1 MEIIYMENHVG
12 CDVSNH
18 LKSPAIMNLREPEKQ
33 ILDDFEHKVTNKMQK
48 YGDEPDF
55 PKLENYGLTRMELD
69 DYLFDKQAILD
80 MGGSKRTQLTVGGF
94 VTVIPVLIL
103 SCFPDKS
110 PIYENGK
117 AMTTI
122 IAIIIGLLLAC
133 FCKALL
139 QMVILYRV
147 NKHKET
153 KMETFIK
160 AVLFYEKR

>member
-1 MEIIYMENHVG
+1 
-12 CDVSNH
+12 
-18 LKSPAIMNLREPEKQ
+18 MNLREPEKQ

-94 VTVIPVLIL
+94 ITVIPVLIL

-122 IAIIIGLLLAC
+122 VAIIIGLLLAC

>member
-1 MEIIYMENHVG
+1 
-12 CDVSNH
+12 
-18 LKSPAIMNLREPEKQ
+18 MNLREPEKQ

-94 VTVIPVLIL
+94 ITVIPVLIL

-139 QMVILYRV
+139 QMVILYHV

>member
-1 MEIIYMENHVG
+1 
-12 CDVSNH
+12 
-18 LKSPAIMNLREPEKQ
+18 MNLREPEKQ
-33 ILDDFEHKVTNKMQK
+33 ILDDFEHKVANKMQK

-94 VTVIPVLIL
+94 ITVIPVLIL

-139 QMVILYRV
+139 QMLILYRV

>member
-1 MEIIYMENHVG
+1 
-12 CDVSNH
+12 
-18 LKSPAIMNLREPEKQ
+18 MNLREPEKQ
-33 ILDDFEHKVTNKMQK
+33 ILDDFEHKLTNKMQK

-94 VTVIPVLIL
+94 ITVIPVLIL

>member
-1 MEIIYMENHVG
+1 
-12 CDVSNH
+12 
-18 LKSPAIMNLREPEKQ
+18 MNLREPEKQ

-55 PKLENYGLTRMELD
+55 PKLENYGLTRMELE

-122 IAIIIGLLLAC
+122 IAIIIGLLLAS

>member
-1 MEIIYMENHVG
+1 
-12 CDVSNH
+12 
-18 LKSPAIMNLREPEKQ
+18 MNLREPEKQ

-80 MGGSKRTQLTVGGF
+80 MGGTKRTQLTVGGF
-94 VTVIPVLIL
+94 ITVIPVLIL

>member
-1 MEIIYMENHVG
+1 
-12 CDVSNH
+12 
-18 LKSPAIMNLREPEKQ
+18 MNLREPEKQ

-94 VTVIPVLIL
+94 ITVIPVLIL

-153 KMETFIK
+153 KMENFIK

>member
-1 MEIIYMENHVG
+1 
-12 CDVSNH
+12 
-18 LKSPAIMNLREPEKQ
+18 MNLREPEKQ

-80 MGGSKRTQLTVGGF
+80 MGGSKRTQLTVGVF
-94 VTVIPVLIL
+94 ISVIPVLIL

>member
-1 MEIIYMENHVG
+1 
-12 CDVSNH
+12 
-18 LKSPAIMNLREPEKQ
+18 MNLREPEKQ

-94 VTVIPVLIL
+94 ITVIPVLIL

-117 AMTTI
+117 AMTAI

>member
-1 MEIIYMENHVG
+1 
-12 CDVSNH
+12 
-18 LKSPAIMNLREPEKQ
+18 MNLREPEKQ

-94 VTVIPVLIL
+94 ITVIPVLIL

-160 AVLFYEKR
+160 AVLFYKKR

>member
-1 MEIIYMENHVG
+1 
-12 CDVSNH
+12 
-18 LKSPAIMNLREPEKQ
+18 MNLREPEKQ

-94 VTVIPVLIL
+94 ITVIPVLIL

-122 IAIIIGLLLAC
+122 IATIIGLLLAC

>member
-1 MEIIYMENHVG
+1 
-12 CDVSNH
+12 
-18 LKSPAIMNLREPEKQ
+18 MNLREPEKQ

-69 DYLFDKQAILD
+69 DYLFDKQVILD

-147 NKHKET
+147 NKYKET

>member
-1 MEIIYMENHVG
+1 
-12 CDVSNH
+12 
-18 LKSPAIMNLREPEKQ
+18 MNLREPEKQ

-94 VTVIPVLIL
+94 ITVIPILIL

-122 IAIIIGLLLAC
+122 IAIIIGLLLAS

>member
-1 MEIIYMENHVG
+1 
-12 CDVSNH
+12 
-18 LKSPAIMNLREPEKQ
+18 MNLREPEKQ

-55 PKLENYGLTRMELD
+55 PKLENYGLARMELD

-94 VTVIPVLIL
+94 ITVIPVLIL

-147 NKHKET
+147 NKRKET

>member
-1 MEIIYMENHVG
+1 
-12 CDVSNH
+12 
-18 LKSPAIMNLREPEKQ
+18 MNLREPEKQ

-122 IAIIIGLLLAC
+122 IAIVIGLLLAC

>member
-1 MEIIYMENHVG
+1 
-12 CDVSNH
+12 
-18 LKSPAIMNLREPEKQ
+18 MNLREPEKQ

-80 MGGSKRTQLTVGGF
+80 MGGSKCTQLTVGGF
-94 VTVIPVLIL
+94 ITVIPVLIL

>member
-1 MEIIYMENHVG
+1 
-12 CDVSNH
+12 
-18 LKSPAIMNLREPEKQ
+18 MNLREPEKQ
-33 ILDDFEHKVTNKMQK
+33 TLDDFEHKVTNKMQK

-94 VTVIPVLIL
+94 ITVIPVLIL

>member
-1 MEIIYMENHVG
+1 
-12 CDVSNH
+12 
-18 LKSPAIMNLREPEKQ
+18 MNLREPEKQ

-80 MGGSKRTQLTVGGF
+80 MGGSRRTQLTVGGF
-94 VTVIPVLIL
+94 ITVIPVLIL

>member
-1 MEIIYMENHVG
+1 
-12 CDVSNH
+12 
-18 LKSPAIMNLREPEKQ
+18 MNLREPEKQ

-94 VTVIPVLIL
+94 ITVITVLIL

>member
-1 MEIIYMENHVG
+1 M
-12 CDVSNH
+12 
-18 LKSPAIMNLREPEKQ
+18 KLREPEKQ
-33 ILDDFEHKVTNKMQK
+33 ILDDFEHKVAGKIAK
-48 YGDEPDF
+48 YGNEPDF
-55 PKLENYGLTRMELD
+55 PKFENYGITRMELD

-80 MGGSKRTQLTVGGF
+80 MGGSKRSQLTIGGF
-94 VTVIPVLIL
+94 ITVLPVLVL

>member
-1 MEIIYMENHVG
+1 
-12 CDVSNH
+12 
-18 LKSPAIMNLREPEKQ
+18 MNLREPENQ

-94 VTVIPVLIL
+94 ITVIPVLIL

>member
-1 MEIIYMENHVG
+1 
-12 CDVSNH
+12 
-18 LKSPAIMNLREPEKQ
+18 MNLREPEKQ

-80 MGGSKRTQLTVGGF
+80 MGGSKRTQLMVGGF
-94 VTVIPVLIL
+94 ITVIPVLIL

>member
-1 MEIIYMENHVG
+1 
-12 CDVSNH
+12 
-18 LKSPAIMNLREPEKQ
+18 MNLREPEKQ

-94 VTVIPVLIL
+94 ITVIPVLIL

-160 AVLFYEKR
+160 AVLFYEPKA

>member
-1 MEIIYMENHVG
+1 
-12 CDVSNH
+12 
-18 LKSPAIMNLREPEKQ
+18 MNLREPEKQ
-33 ILDDFEHKVTNKMQK
+33 RLDDFEHKVTNKMQK

-94 VTVIPVLIL
+94 ITVIPVLIL

>member
-1 MEIIYMENHVG
+1 
-12 CDVSNH
+12 
-18 LKSPAIMNLREPEKQ
+18 MNLREPEKR

-94 VTVIPVLIL
+94 ITVIPVLIL

>member
-1 MEIIYMENHVG
+1 
-12 CDVSNH
+12 
-18 LKSPAIMNLREPEKQ
+18 MNLREPEKQ
-33 ILDDFEHKVTNKMQK
+33 ILDDFEHKVTGKIEK
-48 YGDEPDF
+48 YGNEPDF
-55 PKLENYGLTRMELD
+55 PKFENYGITRMELD

-80 MGGSKRTQLTVGGF
+80 MGGSKRSQLTIGGF
-94 VTVIPVLIL
+94 ITVLPVLVL

>member
-1 MEIIYMENHVG
+1 
-12 CDVSNH
+12 
-18 LKSPAIMNLREPEKQ
+18 MNLREPEKQ

-94 VTVIPVLIL
+94 ITVIPVLIL

-153 KMETFIK
+153 KMDTFIK

>member
-1 MEIIYMENHVG
+1 
-12 CDVSNH
+12 
-18 LKSPAIMNLREPEKQ
+18 MNLREPEKQ

-94 VTVIPVLIL
+94 ITVIPVLIL

-147 NKHKET
+147 NKRKET

-160 AVLFYEKR
+160 AVLFYEKDNNFKALKI

>member
-1 MEIIYMENHVG
+1 
-12 CDVSNH
+12 
-18 LKSPAIMNLREPEKQ
+18 MNLREPEKQ

-94 VTVIPVLIL
+94 ITVIPVLIL

-139 QMVILYRV
+139 QMMILYRV

>member
-1 MEIIYMENHVG
+1 
-12 CDVSNH
+12 
-18 LKSPAIMNLREPEKQ
+18 MNLREPEKQ

-80 MGGSKRTQLTVGGF
+80 MGGSQRTQLTVGGF
-94 VTVIPVLIL
+94 ITVIPVLIL

>member
-1 MEIIYMENHVG
+1 
-12 CDVSNH
+12 
-18 LKSPAIMNLREPEKQ
+18 MNLREPEKQ

-55 PKLENYGLTRMELD
+55 PKLENYGLTHMELD

-94 VTVIPVLIL
+94 ITVIPVLIL